1 MASMVSSSGYTPKSG
16 LCQWVVQHV
25 QMVGVQTAQAVLH
38 VLDDALGGEVAVHL
52 YAVHHLVQDGGL
64 VPPLQAAL
72 GGKHHLVAVDVL
84 HGFAHHF
91 LAVVQP
97 VDGRSVDPLDALL
110 HGGLDGLYRQCIVVI
125 APPCTAADGP
135 CTHAQ
140 KRHGDAAFAN
150 VDILHILYPP
160 CQQCSPQ
167 WEPSF

>member
-1 MASMVSSSGYTPKSG
+1 
-16 LCQWVVQHV
+16 
-25 QMVGVQTAQAVLH
+25 MVGVQTAQAVLH

-52 YAVHHLVQDGGL
+52 HAVHHLVQDGGL

-72 GGKHHLVAVDVL
+72 GGKHHFVAVDVL

-91 LAVVQP
+91 LTVVQP

-110 HGGLDGLYRQCIVVI
+110 HGGLNGLYRQCIVVI

-140 KRHGDAAFAN
+140 KRHGNAAFAN
-150 VDILHILYPP
+150 IDILHILYPP

-167 WEPSF
+167 WEPSFQCLAYFVVFFIL